1 MNPMML
7 MSLLPI
13 AEKLLGSGTFDS
25 LLGDKAD
32 LLKGL
37 TAGQGDPHTRA
48 IQALTVLAEV
58 SPKDPGRGLA
68 YAEAAGE
75 MLRALAKLKAALE

>member
-1 MNPMML
+1 MNYMM
-7 MSLLPI
+7 LLPI
-13 AEKLLGSGTFDS
+13 VERLLGSGKFDS

-37 TAGQGDPHTRA
+37 ASGQGDPHTRA

-58 SPKDPGRGLA
+58 SPKDPVRA
-68 YAEAAGE
+68 VAFAEAAGE
-75 MLRALAKLKAALE
+75 MLRALAKLKAVLE

>member
-1 MNPMML
+1 MNYMML
-7 MSLLPI
+7 LPLV
-13 AEKLLGSGTFDS
+13 ERLLGSGKFDS
-25 LLGDKAD
+25 ILGDKAD

-37 TAGQGDPHTRA
+37 SAGQGDAQTRA

-58 SPKDPGRGLA
+58 SPKDPARAIG

>member
-1 MNPMML
+1 MNYMML
-7 MSLLPI
+7 LPL
-13 AEKLLGSGTFDS
+13 AEKLLGSGKFDS

-37 TAGQGDPHTRA
+37 TAGQGDSHTRA

-58 SPKDPGRGLA
+58 SPKDPARAVA

-75 MLRALAKLKAALE
+75 MLRALAKLKTAME

>member
-1 MNPMML
+1 MNYAM
-7 MSLLPI
+7 LLP
-13 AEKLLGSGTFDS
+13 LLERLLASGKFDA

-37 TAGQGDPHTRA
+37 SAGQSDPHTRA

-58 SPKDPGRGLA
+58 SPKDPARAVAFGD
-68 YAEAAGE
+68 AAGE
-75 MLRALAKLKAALE
+75 LLRALAKLKAALE

>member
-1 MNPMML
+1 MNYAM
-7 MSLLPI
+7 LLP
-13 AEKLLGSGTFDS
+13 LLERLLASGKFDA

-37 TAGQGDPHTRA
+37 SEGQSDPHTRA

-58 SPKDPGRGLA
+58 SPKDPARAVAFGD
-68 YAEAAGE
+68 AAGE
-75 MLRALAKLKAALE
+75 LLRALAKLKAALE